1 MNSIKIRLII
11 ILTVTIISATLIT
24 IIGVYAQ
31 VKNET
36 NTLFDYHLK
45 EVTEVFLNTSSIHWD
60 KFKNRNDK
68 EQIDSDFAVV
78 IFDKFHRQNYATGIN
93 GLVPYPHHSGYE
105 ELTLSKEMWHTYS
118 LSNDQRTVM
127 FLQPES
133 VREKFAVSTA
143 FNAILPFLLILPI
156 FAVLIWIILKNG
168 FAPLDS
174 IQNTIATIDEHTL
187 EPLLFHNIPREL
199 QSLTDVLNKTINR
212 LKVSID
218 ARKNFIADAAHELRT
233 PISVLKI
240 QWELVYKA
248 EDTTQRKILMHKLY
262 KGIERSNRLVEQLL
276 ALSREENYNKT
287 TILYT
292 EIDLS
297 QVIIDVL
304 TESLSS
310 AELKNIALE
319 VDRFEKISMYA
330 DRNEIETLVSN
341 LIDNAIGYTPES
353 GLVILNLYLQSKKIV
368 LEVCDNGI
376 GIAENE
382 KTRIFDRFYR
392 VANNATI
399 GSGLGLSIVK
409 EICNKYNA
417 CIEVKN
423 NSPQGTVFV
432 ISFPAP

>member
-1 MNSIKIRLII
+1 
-11 ILTVTIISATLIT
+11 LTVTIISATLIT

-31 VKNET
+31 IKNET

-45 EVTEVFLNTSSIHWD
+45 EVTEVFFNTSSIQWD
-60 KFKNRNDK
+60 KFDHRNDK

-93 GLVPYPHHSGYE
+93 GLIPYPKYSGYGK
-105 ELTLSKEMWHTYS
+105 LTISKEMWHTYS
-118 LSNDQRTVM
+118 LSNDQRTVV
-127 FLQPES
+127 FLQPEL
-133 VREKFAVSTA
+133 VREKFAVLTA
-143 FNAILPFLLILPI
+143 FNSILPFLLILPI
-156 FAVLIWIILKNG
+156 FAILIWIILKNG

-174 IQNTIATIDEHTL
+174 IQNIIATIDEHSL
-187 EPLLFHNIPREL
+187 EPLVFHNIPREL
-199 QSLTDVLNKTINR
+199 QSLTDVLNKTIKR
-212 LKVSID
+212 LKISID

-248 EDTTQRKILMHKLY
+248 EDTTQRKIFMHKLY

-276 ALSREENYNKT
+276 ALSREESYNKIS
-287 TILYT
+287 ILYT

-297 QVIIDVL
+297 QIIIDVL
-304 TESLSS
+304 TESLSF

-319 VDRFEKISMYA
+319 VDRFEKINMYA
-330 DRNEIETLVSN
+330 DRNEIEILVSN
-341 LIDNAIGYTPES
+341 LIDNAIGYTQEN
-353 GLVILNLYLQSKKIV
+353 GLVILNLYIQSKKIV

-376 GIAENE
+376 GIADSD

-392 VANNATI
+392 VTNNATI

-409 EICNKYNA
+409 EISNKYNA
-417 CIEVKN
+417 RIEVKN
-423 NSPQGTVFV
+423 N
-432 ISFPAP
+432 FPHGSIFIIEFPIA